1 VNARQA
7 FPNIERIDSGPS
19 YLDRTFDAADAM
31 FRQDYNDAL
40 TRHRREFNAMELGDL
55 CCDDALLSAVR
66 SGDPSLVGHVL
77 LGMYEQKLRDLA
89 AWAAE
94 AS

>member
-1 VNARQA
+1 MNAFA
-7 FPNIERIDSGPS
+7 LHDKMIDTADEQ
-19 YLDRTFDAADAM
+19 YRTDYDA
-31 FRQDYNDAL
+31 AL

-66 SGDPSLVGHVL
+66 SGEPSLVGNVL

-89 AWAAE
+89 AYSAE
-94 AS
+94 TP

>member
-1 VNARQA
+1 MNALA
-7 FPNIERIDSGPS
+7 L
-19 YLDRTFDAADAM
+19 LDNTSDAAEEQYRTDYDA
-31 FRQDYNDAL
+31 AL

-66 SGDPSLVGHVL
+66 SGDPSIVGHVL
-77 LGMYEQKLRDLA
+77 LGMYETKLRELA

-94 AS
+94 VA

>member
-1 VNARQA
+1 VSYA
-7 FPNIERIDSGPS
+7 FPNIERIESGPA
-19 YLDRTFDAADAM
+19 YLDRTFDTADAIYQ
-31 FRQDYNDAL
+31 QDFNDAL

-66 SGDPSLVGHVL
+66 SGDPSIVGHVL

-89 AWAAE
+89 AYSAE
-94 AS
+94 TP